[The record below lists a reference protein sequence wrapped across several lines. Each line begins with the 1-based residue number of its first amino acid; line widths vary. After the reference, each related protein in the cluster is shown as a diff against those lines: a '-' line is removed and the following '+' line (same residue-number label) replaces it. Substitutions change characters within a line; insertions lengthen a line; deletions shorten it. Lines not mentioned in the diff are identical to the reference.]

1 MTSFK
6 VKSIV
11 AVVALAAAASAS
23 AGEILIVSGLSGSS
37 EPGTTTAVLDNL
49 KSLHTAVGNNVTV
62 SDLLPADLSGFKQ
75 VWDIRFDQALNA
87 NAQSGYTSF
96 LQAGGGLFL
105 MGENAGFMSRNDS
118 ILSLIS
124 SLGGGAIGFADCSS
138 SVQTV
143 NVPFN
148 GPNAVTSVA
157 FAAPGCFD
165 NSGTGQWISSTSSGS
180 SILGS
185 GIAFG
190 VGSLS
195 NAMTGALT
203 SILDVNFMQGVYDQP
218 ASQNL
223 TKNLIGFVGDQVDP
237 VNPVPEPGTL
247 MLAGLAAVGAL
258 ASRRK
263 AA

>member
-11 AVVALAAAASAS
+11 AVAALAAAASAS

-37 EPGTTTAVLDNL
+37 EISTTTEVLDNL

-87 NAQSGYTSF
+87 AAQSEYTSF

-124 SLGGGAIGFADCSS
+124 SLGGRHDRLHHLR
-138 SVQTV
+138 QL
-143 NVPFN
+143 
-148 GPNAVTSVA
+148 
-157 FAAPGCFD
+157 
-165 NSGTGQWISSTSSGS
+165 SSGQCAVQWAECGERRR
-180 SILGS
+180 LS
-185 GIAFG
+185 G
-190 VGSLS
+190 
-195 NAMTGALT
+195 
-203 SILDVNFMQGVYDQP
+203 
-218 ASQNL
+218 
-223 TKNLIGFVGDQVDP
+223 
-237 VNPVPEPGTL
+237 
-247 MLAGLAAVGAL
+247 AGLL
-258 ASRRK
+258 R
-263 AA
+263 

>member
-11 AVVALAAAASAS
+11 AVAALAAAASAS

-37 EPGTTTAVLDNL
+37 EISTTTEVLDNL

-87 NAQSGYTSF
+87 AAQSEYTSF

-124 SLGGGAIGFADCSS
+124 SLGGGTIGFTTCDSYQ
-138 SVQTV
+138 VV
-143 NVPFN
+143 NAPFN
-148 GPNAVTSVA
+148 GPNAVSAVG
-157 FAAPGCFD
+157 FLAPGCFD
-165 NSGTGQWISSTSSGS
+165 SNGTGQWISSTPSGGN
-180 SILGS
+180 ILGS

-223 TKNLIGFVGDQVDP
+223 TKNLIGFVGGQVDP

>member
-11 AVVALAAAASAS
+11 AVAALAAAASAS

-37 EPGTTTAVLDNL
+37 EISTTTEVLDNL

-87 NAQSGYTSF
+87 AAQSEYTSF

-124 SLGGGAIGFADCSS
+124 SLGAARSASPLATAIKWS
-138 SVQTV
+138 
-143 NVPFN
+143 
-148 GPNAVTSVA
+148 
-157 FAAPGCFD
+157 
-165 NSGTGQWISSTSSGS
+165 
-180 SILGS
+180 
-185 GIAFG
+185 
-190 VGSLS
+190 
-195 NAMTGALT
+195 M
-203 SILDVNFMQGVYDQP
+203 
-218 ASQNL
+218 
-223 TKNLIGFVGDQVDP
+223 
-237 VNPVPEPGTL
+237 
-247 MLAGLAAVGAL
+247 
-258 ASRRK
+258 RRSMGRMR
-263 AA
+263 

>member
-11 AVVALAAAASAS
+11 AVAALAAAASAS

-37 EPGTTTAVLDNL
+37 EISTTTEVLDNL

-87 NAQSGYTSF
+87 SAQSEYSSF

-138 SVQTV
+138 SVQKTCSSRTV
-143 NVPFN
+143 SISWSSWWATRP
-148 GPNAVTSVA
+148 PCARCWSPISDAVFVRADT
-157 FAAPGCFD
+157 FCGC
-165 NSGTGQWISSTSSGS
+165 STT
-180 SILGS
+180 
-185 GIAFG
+185 
-190 VGSLS
+190 V
-195 NAMTGALT
+195 
-203 SILDVNFMQGVYDQP
+203 
-218 ASQNL
+218 
-223 TKNLIGFVGDQVDP
+223 
-237 VNPVPEPGTL
+237 
-247 MLAGLAAVGAL
+247 
-258 ASRRK
+258 R
-263 AA
+263 